1 MTEQEIIDNIRVLLG
16 NIDPEDLPDAVIK
29 MFLQKWEYSLDI
41 AKHPDRMP
49 LVIYNTVVDCVRWLI
64 VQEVSSGNAS
74 VTERLEKIGDETIS
88 VKGGSTWTTWKDFL
102 DWLLENPE
110 YVDPSLAFNSSLVII
125 GGVRKD
131 QVYNV
136 KDNPNSFNGYME
148 QGVYPIRDIPTESS
162 SNRLRRSPWT
172 R

>member
-1 MTEQEIIDNIRVLLG
+1 MTEQEIIDNIRLLLG

-29 MFLQKWEYSLDI
+29 MFLNKWEYSLDVTN
-41 AKHPDRMP
+41 HPDRMP
-49 LVIYNTVVDCVRWLI
+49 LVIYNTVLDCVRWLI
-64 VQEVSSGNAS
+64 VQEVSSGSAS

-88 VKGGSTWTTWKDFL
+88 IKGGSTWVTWKDFL
-102 DWLLENPE
+102 DWLLANPE

-131 QVYNV
+131 EVYRV

>member
-1 MTEQEIIDNIRVLLG
+1 MTEQEIIDNIRLLFG

-29 MFLQKWEYSLDI
+29 MFLNKWEYSLDV
-41 AKHPDRMP
+41 ANHPDRMP
-49 LVIYNTVVDCVRWLI
+49 LVIYNTVLDCVRWLI
-64 VQEVSSGNAS
+64 VQEVSSGSAS

-88 VKGGSTWTTWKDFL
+88 IKGGSTWATWKDFL
-102 DWLLENPE
+102 DWLLANPE

-131 QVYNV
+131 EVYRV